1 MAELSRS
8 NFHPSLIGSVLL
20 TPFLQVSLTAAAA
33 PHILIMNTLRVKNGE
48 AMERQPIRTF
58 DIALVQARVA
68 DCRDN
73 DSQINPR
80 RNVLV
85 LRQEMEQHG
94 GLASYIHKIE
104 SGAIQTEPLIIRA
117 NTGESVDIRLL
128 NFTGEPI
135 DTPLTKRLYT
145 GTKPHAIPLHGHVDA
160 WRGAAGALLVEE
172 AGATFHDAQTGE
184 DLLSGTNAVI
194 RRADGTAFREFV
206 LLVQDACL
214 NGRSEPMAKRL
225 DKQKDSAYC
234 FSSILHG
241 DPDTPR
247 FETYPGEELMIR
259 LLSDDDDENYSFHLA
274 GMPINEDSADTS
286 IHITQPYAPGDY
298 LYYFGGTD
306 GIRLGL
312 WGLIRTY
319 SHPVRKLPVL
329 NRDRYPVFAPLP
341 QPNDTACIRS
351 YEFAAVQRRAPG
363 LRRNVPEKRLI
374 IPFSDVSRARH
385 RTYHPEHPVLEAQAG
400 DWIRITLHN
409 LLPPSSS
416 RVFLSPQSFSYDPV
430 FHAGMN
436 IGRNPWEQ
444 TVKPGERRTY
454 LWHADRTLTDDKAK
468 LNFFFL

>member
-1 MAELSRS
+1 M
-8 NFHPSLIGSVLL
+8 

-184 DLLSGTNAVI
+184 KLPSGTNAVI
-194 RRADGTAFREFV
+194 RRADGTSFREFV
-206 LLVQDACL
+206 LLVQDACV

-225 DKQKDSAYC
+225 NEHKDPAYC

-247 FETYPGEELMIR
+247 FETYPGEELIIR
-259 LLSDDDDENYSFHLA
+259 LLNHEADEKHSFHLA
-274 GMPINEDSADTS
+274 GMPIDGDSANTA
-286 IHITQPYAPGDY
+286 IHVTQPYAPGDY
-298 LYYFGGTD
+298 LYYFGGAD
-306 GIRLGL
+306 GIRAGL

-329 NRDRYPVFAPLP
+329 SKDRYPVFAPLP
-341 QPNDTACIRS
+341 QPDDTADIRS
-351 YEFAAVQRRAPG
+351 YEFAAIQRRTPG
-363 LRRNVPEKRLI
+363 LRRGVPEERLI
-374 IPFSDVSRARH
+374 IPLSDVSRARH
-385 RTYHPEHPVLEAQAG
+385 RTYRPGPPVLGAQAG

-444 TVKPGERRTY
+444 TVKPGQRRTY
-454 LWHADRTLTDDKAK
+454 LWHADQTLTNDKAK

>member
-1 MAELSRS
+1 M
-8 NFHPSLIGSVLL
+8 
-20 TPFLQVSLTAAAA
+20 TPFLQVSLTAPAA

-172 AGATFHDAQTGE
+172 AGTTFHDAQTGE

>member
-20 TPFLQVSLTAAAA
+20 TPFLQVSLTAPAA

-172 AGATFHDAQTGE
+172 AGTTFHDAQTGE

>member
-1 MAELSRS
+1 MLI
-8 NFHPSLIGSVLL
+8 NFMISLIGSVLL

-172 AGATFHDAQTGE
+172 AGATFHDAQTGDE
-184 DLLSGTNAVI
+184 LPSGTNAVI
-194 RRADGTAFREFV
+194 CRADGTSFREFV
-206 LLVQDACL
+206 LLAKDGCL
-214 NGRSEPMAKRL
+214 NGRSELMAERL
-225 DKQKDSAYC
+225 DEHKDPAYC
-234 FSSILHG
+234 FSSVLHG

-247 FETYPGEELMIR
+247 FETYPGEEFVIR
-259 LLSDDDDENYSFHLA
+259 LPGHKSGEKPSFHLA
-274 GMPINEDSADTS
+274 GMPVDGDSADPS
-286 IHITQPYAPGDY
+286 VHVTQPYAPGDY
-298 LYYFGGTD
+298 LYYFGGAD
-306 GIRLGL
+306 GIRAGL
-312 WGLIRTY
+312 WGLVRVY

-329 NRDRYPVFAPLP
+329 SRDRYPVFAPLP
-341 QPNDTACIRS
+341 QPDETAVIRS
-351 YEFAAVQRRAPG
+351 FEFAAIQRHPPG
-363 LRRNVPEKRLI
+363 RRRSIPDERLI
-374 IPFSDVSRARH
+374 VPLSDVNRARR
-385 RTYHPEHPVLEAQAG
+385 RTYRPGPLSLETQAG

-430 FHAGMN
+430 FHAGIN

-444 TVKPGERRTY
+444 TVKPGQCRTY
-454 LWHADRTLTDDKAK
+454 LWRAYRTLTDDKAK